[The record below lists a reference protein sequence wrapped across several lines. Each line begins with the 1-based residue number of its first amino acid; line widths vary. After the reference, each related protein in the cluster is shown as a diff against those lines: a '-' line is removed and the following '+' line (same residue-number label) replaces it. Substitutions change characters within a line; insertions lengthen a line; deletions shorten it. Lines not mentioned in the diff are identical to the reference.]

1 MFNLLQS
8 EEMNEPNPIEN
19 VSYLQMRNI
28 LQLNLDSMLLKYAY
42 MMMIAGRT
50 IPKFPANGE
59 YIHDFVEPYIS
70 KVGWKVTQTFEAAL
84 LRKK

>member
-1 MFNLLQS
+1 
-8 EEMNEPNPIEN
+8 MNGPNPIEN

-50 IPKFPANGE
+50 HPKFPANGE
-59 YIHDFVEPYIS
+59 YIHDFVEPYKS